1 MFQVING
8 KTLRGVFK
16 MKGKKGRYDVRNFE
30 SRGAKLETEEHS
42 KRDAKGMFGEQAL
55 ANKRGAI
62 QAAFDET
69 HQERVSKAVEAVPK
83 SLDSEAIMSMLQS
96 AGLGANASAASG
108 LATAAQKEAQDGS
121 GESDP
126 EVEDESSSSQSE
138 DEGKAQARVQSLAGK
153 KQQAKAKAQAKPAP
167 KASAAKTGG
176 VTRPATSMP
185 QAAPAPSQSP
195 QAAVSSQPAKK
206 GSFEDGPADS
216 PKMLNLDGRGMRLK
230 DSLKKELMELKLKF
244 EGLTGFGDDYNFL
257 DKKAH
262 AARHRSLTGVANS
275 IQNSLR
281 RVENSP
287 NKNSFEAEIEG
298 FESLKSLVQT
308 AVEMNAALASSTTG
322 PKIIED
328 AYDTLKEAGL
338 VRVGS
343 CFLFKLL
350 ETKLNEK
357 ILFKNLA
364 EYVGVLA
371 EDSKEAFWR
380 IYISWI

>member
-8 KTLRGVFK
+8 KTIKGIYK

-30 SRGAKLETEEHS
+30 SRGAQMETEEHS
-42 KRDAKGMFGEQAL
+42 KRDAKGMFGDQAL
-55 ANKRGAI
+55 ANKREAI
-62 QAAFDET
+62 QAAFDES

-83 SLDSEAIMSMLQS
+83 SLDSKGILSILQS
-96 AGLGANASAASG
+96 AGLGANTSAASG

-126 EVEDESSSSQSE
+126 EVDDESSSSQSE
-138 DEGKAQARVQSLAGK
+138 DEGNAQARVQSLAGK
-153 KQQAKAKAQAKPAP
+153 KQAKAKTQVKPAP
-167 KASAAKTGG
+167 KASTAKTGG
-176 VTRPATSMP
+176 VTRPATSVP
-185 QAAPAPSQSP
+185 QVAPAPSQSP
-195 QAAVSSQPAKK
+195 QAAVSSQATKK
-206 GSFEDGPADS
+206 GNSDDGPAAS
-216 PKMLNLDGRGMRLK
+216 AKTLNLDGRGMRLR
-230 DSLKKELMELKLKF
+230 DSLKKELTELKLKF

-257 DKKAH
+257 DKKEH

-287 NKNSFEAEIEG
+287 NKSSFEAEIEG

-322 PKIIED
+322 PKVIED

-338 VRVGS
+338 VQVGS

-364 EYVGVLA
+364 DYVGVLA

-380 IYISWI
+380 IYMS